1 MITFKQFISEEE
13 QIDLVKLLL
22 RDCKPYIEALHGD
35 DLLRRGVRDL
45 GEAKIAT
52 FEGKEIQYSQKAVR
66 KDRKPKDMKRGL
78 HHLIDDWFDDQFR
91 GLRPRSEG
99 MFCFGEGTQL
109 RTLAQYGEV
118 CYVFP
123 IGEFKYV
130 WSPKVDDLYNEIDH
144 RSEIY
149 NDEKEFND
157 WMQAQNYRTT
167 GLDDA
172 VQKNVEVMIM
182 CDSYY
187 AFGGAMNRRDGHV
200 IRDAVFEAKK
210 ELMK

>member
-22 RDCKPYIEALHGD
+22 RDCKPYIEALRGD
-35 DLLRRGVRDL
+35 GLFRRGVQNL
-45 GEAKIAT
+45 GEAYIAT
-52 FEGKEIQYSQKAVR
+52 FEGDEIQYSKKTVR
-66 KDRKPKDMKRGL
+66 KDRRPKDMKRGL
-78 HHLIDDWFDDQFR
+78 HNLIDDWFDDQFK
-91 GLRPRSEG
+91 GIRPRSEG
-99 MFCFGEGTQL
+99 MFCFGEDTSI
-109 RTLAQYGEV
+109 RTLSQYGEA
-118 CYVFP
+118 CFVFP

-130 WSPKVDDLYNEIDH
+130 WSSRVDDLYNDLDH
-144 RSEIY
+144 RPDIY

-157 WMQAQNYRTT
+157 WMQSKNYQTT

-172 VQKNVEVMIM
+172 VTKKVEVMIM

-187 AFGGAMNRRDGHV
+187 AFSRLDGHAV
-200 IRDAVFEAKK
+200 RNAVFEAQK